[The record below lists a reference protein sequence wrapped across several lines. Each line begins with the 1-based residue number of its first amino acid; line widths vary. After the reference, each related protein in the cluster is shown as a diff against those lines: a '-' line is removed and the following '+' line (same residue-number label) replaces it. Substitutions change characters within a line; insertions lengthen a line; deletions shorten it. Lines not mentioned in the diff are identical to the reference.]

1 MTRDDDPSRKPP
13 TRGAGN
19 ASVSKANH
27 RVALESSRRAYRS
40 RWPPSTAVGSAV
52 QLGLPGQELLLV
64 DMLFTLPGQDAALP
78 APELIPLAS
87 HARSA
92 GGGHIWARMEAQRR
106 GKLLLR
112 ARGPWARRWRK
123 ASRECV
129 SASSPAATRIARSP
143 AAAAADTSA
152 PARIRSSTAAP
163 GGDHDDSLRGDV
175 SSASSPRTLPVSRSV
190 PITPDASAVAA
201 VPEAK
206 HRRPRAPV
214 GTSGLVS
221 PATMSNSGSAP
232 LRDASLDATS

>member
-1 MTRDDDPSRKPP
+1 M
-13 TRGAGN
+13 
-19 ASVSKANH
+19 
-27 RVALESSRRAYRS
+27 
-40 RWPPSTAVGSAV
+40 
-52 QLGLPGQELLLV
+52 QLGFPNQELLLV

-87 HARSA
+87 HAPSSVKQV
-92 GGGHIWARMEAQRR
+92 WARVEAQRR

-143 AAAAADTSA
+143 TAAADSSA
-152 PARIRSSTAAP
+152 PARIRLSTTAP

-175 SSASSPRTLPVSRSV
+175 SSASSPRTLLASRSV

-201 VPEAK
+201 VPEVK
-206 HRRPRAPV
+206 HRRPRVPA

-232 LRDASLDATS
+232 LRDASLDASS